1 MFSNGNSTKKALED
15 LTKEQNKIAQG
26 STFTGDIQSQGSF
39 RIEGKV
45 NGNIQTPGKVV
56 IGKTG
61 FVEGSIQAEFAD
73 IEGKFSGEIII
84 NSTLT
89 LKSTAY
95 MEGKV
100 ITDKLV
106 VEPGALFNALCK
118 MKSTVKNLN
127 EEKNTP
133 KQPNKKEQTA

>member
-45 NGNIQTPGKVV
+45 NGNIQTQGKVV

-89 LKSTAY
+89 LKSTAH

-127 EEKNTP
+127 EEKHPP